1 MWAGSD
7 KMDKPERKIK
17 KLPAFLVGLIVL
29 LPVVLITIDI
39 ELFKQMWRP
48 EIGIYITAY
57 GLVTHIIAIIGYG
70 FLFIYFGQHIQKKGN
85 RIFARIGL
93 VIGVVITLLFMGGTI
108 GTGSIKP
115 VKTFH
120 PEGYDHVYYMFPQ
133 QGWLTRRGYGIY
145 APVSDYTMEYQV
157 GDVAMDFDTA
167 YVSGNYFYIKFNGMS
182 RMFRAESDHLYEF
195 DLTKPQY

>member
-7 KMDKPERKIK
+7 KMGKPKKTIK
-17 KLPAFLVGLIVL
+17 KLSPFLVGVIVL
-29 LPVVLITIDI
+29 LPVIFITIDI
-39 ELFKQMWRP
+39 EVFRQKWRP
-48 EIGIYITAY
+48 EIGVYIISY
-57 GLVTHIIAIIGYG
+57 GLISHLLSIFGYG

-85 RIFARIGL
+85 RIFAKVCLTLGI
-93 VIGVVITLLFMGGTI
+93 IITLLFMTGTMAA
-108 GTGSIKP
+108 GSVKP

-120 PEGYDHVYYMFPQ
+120 PEGSDHVYYMFPQ

-167 YVSGNYFYIKFNGMS
+167 YVSGNFFYIKFNGMN
-182 RMFRAESDHLYEF
+182 RLFRAESDHLYEF